1 MRPTEVALMLT
12 ALILVLPPCC
22 QGLQWINLTIAWQGK
37 NFIHSL
43 NLVVKNFA
51 YYISVVVHVYSTADS
66 HARRNLN
73 LLNIQL
79 FEISMLNLGKG
90 EKE

>member
-1 MRPTEVALMLT
+1 MRPIEVALMLT
-12 ALILVLPPCC
+12 ALILLPPC

-51 YYISVVVHVYSTADS
+51 YYISVVVCVYSTADS